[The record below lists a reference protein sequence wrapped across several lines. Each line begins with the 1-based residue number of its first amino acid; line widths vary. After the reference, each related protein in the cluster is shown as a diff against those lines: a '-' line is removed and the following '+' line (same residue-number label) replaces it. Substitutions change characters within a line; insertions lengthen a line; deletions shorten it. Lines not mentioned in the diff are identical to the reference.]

1 MCPTP
6 SVSAQGRLLEVY
18 EVEVSSYIQREKK
31 AFTQICLT
39 NYFTLHLFS
48 YSKKMYQEEEVYGK

>member
-6 SVSAQGRLLEVY
+6 SVYARGRLLEVY

-31 AFTQICLT
+31 AFPQICLT
-39 NYFTLHLFS
+39 NYFTLD
-48 YSKKMYQEEEVYGK
+48 YSKKMYQEEEVSGK